1 LFAKAEGGEGV
12 TKAGVDKEE
21 EKLPSKSVA
30 RRTSKKEAST
40 RAPVV
45 DKNYFTPEYKS
56 TVLSYWT
63 APYNQQD
70 VLEYLNIGDARH
82 KRGCLY
88 VKFVKTLYLLG
99 NEYLS
104 PEEFVKRWRSL
115 YKWEFNLQMQESN
128 YGGMG
133 ELTLSLGRL
142 KDPKDDDWC
151 LTDGVSL
158 TMYLW
163 DSPDYKKKASWNESL
178 GLGQQVDYRQ
188 CWQWLVCCQRIPE
201 RRDCLILCQQC
212 RLQVPEQMDSKG

>member
-151 LTDGVSL
+151 LTNGVSL

-163 DSPDYKKKASWNESL
+163 DSPDYKKEASWNPWVSVSKSTIDNAGN
-178 GLGQQVDYRQ
+178 GLFAARGFQ
-188 CWQWLVCCQRIPE
+188 
-201 RRDCLILCQQC
+201 
-212 RLQVPEQMDSKG
+212 KGETV